1 MRMTTSHK
9 MTVTDDMVTPQIFKK
24 QPIYSN
30 RQINMKQLTLLLATV
45 LLVNLFATGKL
56 LAQNDYYFP
65 DAGSFDPAI
74 PTPED
79 FWATKSAPITH
90 ATIASSPIFRNWQNS
105 PTELATRRSDI
116 LWGTARQSC

>member
-1 MRMTTSHK
+1 
-9 MTVTDDMVTPQIFKK
+9 
-24 QPIYSN
+24 
-30 RQINMKQLTLLLATV
+30 MKQLTLLLATV

-79 FWATKSAPITH
+79 FLGYEIGSHHTRYDRIVSYFQEMAKLSDRVRYQQNGYTVWHRP
-90 ATIASSPIFRNWQNS
+90 TIVMAISSPVN
-105 PTELATRRSDI
+105 LANPVRI
-116 LWGTARQSC
+116 LKDTLTST

>member
-79 FWATKSAPITH
+79 FLGYEIGSHHT
-90 ATIASSPIFRNWQNS
+90 
-105 PTELATRRSDI
+105 LRSHR
-116 LWGTARQSC
+116 LLFSGAGKTLRQS